1 MDLYP
6 ERKLIDNII
15 VNKFFLLFKQYIR
28 YQINQPN
35 SDKQEILVAM
45 LMQFGFNGFE
55 QTADFLIANGYKET
69 LDEAGIDHYLNEAEA
84 IFSKIILEEENWN
97 KMWES
102 DFHPII
108 IDDFCAV
115 RADFH
120 QPIPNVK
127 YEVIITPKM
136 SFGTGH
142 HATTWMMMKAMEA
155 IDFTGKSVI
164 DFGTGTGL
172 LAILAEKMG
181 AEKVVAIDYDDWCIE
196 NGNENI
202 VANNTQRV
210 EIFKADNP
218 DVAPLS
224 DIILANIN
232 KHVIL
237 DNFRSLKG
245 LLNTNGLLLVSGIL
259 YNDEKDI
266 VTKAHFVGLKLV
278 KIMERNGWLCI
289 SFQHAA

>member
-1 MDLYP
+1 
-6 ERKLIDNII
+6 
-15 VNKFFLLFKQYIR
+15 
-28 YQINQPN
+28 
-35 SDKQEILVAM
+35 M
-45 LMQFGFNGFE
+45 LQNFGFDGFE
-55 QTADFLIANGYKET
+55 QTADSLIANGYKES
-69 LDEAGIDHYLNEAEA
+69 LDEAGVDHYLTEAET
-84 IFSKIILEEENWN
+84 IFSKSILEEENWN

-120 QPIPNVK
+120 PPISNVK

-155 IDFTGKSVI
+155 IDCTGKSVI
-164 DFGTGTGL
+164 DFGAGTGI

-181 AEKVVAIDYDDWCIE
+181 AQRIIAIDYDDWCID

-210 EIFKADNP
+210 EMIKADNP
-218 DVAPLS
+218 DAAPQS

-232 KHVIL
+232 KHIIL
-237 DNFRSLKG
+237 DNFQSLKR
-245 LLNTNGLLLVSGIL
+245 LLNTDGLLLISGIL
-259 YNDEKDI
+259 NDDEKDI
-266 VTKAHFVGLKLV
+266 VTMAHIVGLKV
-278 KIMERNGWLCI
+278 VTIIQRNDWLCI
-289 SFQHAA
+289 GFQHAA

>member
-15 VNKFFLLFKQYIR
+15 VNKFFLHFKQYIR

-210 EIFKADNP
+210 EMFKADNP

-278 KIMERNGWLCI
+278 TIMERNGWLCI